1 MGTTSEKTALPAIIH
16 HQHLRIR
23 IDAVPANVA
32 SRLGEKKIPAM
43 CGFQKSEFRSD
54 AIRRR

>member
-23 IDAVPANVA
+23 IDAVPANVPHA
-32 SRLGEKKIPAM
+32 GRKGPGTDPQAAKLDETP
-43 CGFQKSEFRSD
+43 
-54 AIRRR
+54 

>member
-23 IDAVPANVA
+23 IDAVPANLPHA
-32 SRLGEKKIPAM
+32 WLRKKTPRHVRV
-43 CGFQKSEFRSD
+43 SE
-54 AIRRR
+54 I